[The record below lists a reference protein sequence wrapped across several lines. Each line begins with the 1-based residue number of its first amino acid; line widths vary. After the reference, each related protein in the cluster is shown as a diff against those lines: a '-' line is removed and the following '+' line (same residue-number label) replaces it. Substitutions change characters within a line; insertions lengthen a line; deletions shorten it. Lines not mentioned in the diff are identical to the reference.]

1 MELITKIIKFE
12 LSNTFRSKWIIVYSA
27 FFLLL
32 TFLLF
37 NFEEDT
43 NKAALSLMNIVLI
56 VIPLVSLIFGTM
68 YVYNSLDYIQ
78 MVLCQPINR
87 KSLFVGLYLGNS
99 IPIAS
104 GFLFGTLLGTI
115 LSGYSFIDNKSI
127 LILIVIGF
135 ALTFIF
141 TAIAFWI
148 AIKFSDKARGLGV
161 SIIIWL
167 MLSVV
172 YDGLVLFLIYYF
184 REYPIEN
191 IVLESVFKS
200 NRFGENIF
208 ILDFNVSALMG
219 YTGALFNKFF
229 GSSLGTIL
237 SIAMM
242 FLWFVVPILLG
253 LKSFYKKI
261 SDFYEQFLF

>member
-43 NKAALSLMNIVLI
+43 NKAALSLMNIILI
-56 VIPLVSLIFGTM
+56 VIPLVSVIFGTM
-68 YVYNSLDYIQ
+68 YVYNSIDYIQ

-87 KSLFVGLYLGNS
+87 KTLFIGLYLGNS
-99 IPIAS
+99 IPLAA
-104 GFLFGTLLGTI
+104 GFIFGTLLGVI
-115 LSGYSFIDNKSI
+115 LSGFSFPAFEQIII
-127 LILIVIGF
+127 LLVIGF

-141 TAIAFWI
+141 TSIAFWI
-148 AIKFSDKARGLGV
+148 AIKFSDKARGLGI

-172 YDGLVLFLIYYF
+172 YDGLVLFVIYYF

-191 IVLESVFKS
+191 IVLGISLLNPIDLARIF
-200 NRFGENIF
+200 F

-229 GSSLGTIL
+229 GSSLAIIL
-237 SIAMM
+237 SITMM
-242 FLWFVVPILLG
+242 FVWFVVPILFG
-253 LKSFYKKI
+253 LKSFFKK
-261 SDFYEQFLF
+261 DF

>member
-12 LSNTFRSKWIIVYSA
+12 LSNTFRSKWISVYSA

-43 NKAALSLMNIVLI
+43 NKSALSLMNIILI

-68 YVYNSLDYIQ
+68 YVYNSIDYIQ
-78 MVLCQPINR
+78 LVLCQPINR

-99 IPIAS
+99 IPLVL
-104 GFLFGTLLGTI
+104 GFILGTSLGVI
-115 LSGYSFIDNKSI
+115 LSGYTFIGYKLI
-127 LILIVIGF
+127 LILLVIGF
-135 ALTFIF
+135 SLTFIF
-141 TAIAFWI
+141 TSIAFLV
-148 AIKFSDKARGLGV
+148 AIKFSDKARGLGI

-167 MLSVV
+167 MLSVI
-172 YDGLVLFLIYYF
+172 YDGLVLFVIYYF

-191 IVLESVFKS
+191 IVLGISLLNPIDLARIF
-200 NRFGENIF
+200 F
-208 ILDFNVSALMG
+208 ILDFNISALMG

-229 GSSLGTIL
+229 GTSLGVL
-237 SIAMM
+237 VSISLMI
-242 FLWFVVPILLG
+242 LWFIIP
-253 LKSFYKKI
+253 
-261 SDFYEQFLF
+261 FLFGLRCFNKKDF

>member
-43 NKAALSLMNIVLI
+43 NKAALSLMNIILI

-68 YVYNSLDYIQ
+68 YVYNSIDYIQ

-87 KSLFVGLYLGNS
+87 KTLFIGLYLGNS
-99 IPIAS
+99 IPLAA
-104 GFLFGTLLGTI
+104 GFIFGTLLGVI
-115 LSGYSFIDNKSI
+115 LSGFSFPAFEQIII
-127 LILIVIGF
+127 LLVIGF

-141 TAIAFWI
+141 TSIAFWI
-148 AIKFSDKARGLGV
+148 AIKFSDKARGLGI

-167 MLSVV
+167 MLSVI
-172 YDGLVLFLIYYF
+172 YDGLVLFVIYYF

-191 IVLESVFKS
+191 IVLGISLLNPIDLARIF
-200 NRFGENIF
+200 F

-229 GSSLGTIL
+229 GSSLGIIL
-237 SIAMM
+237 SITML
-242 FLWFVVPILLG
+242 FVWFAVPILFG
-253 LKSFYKKI
+253 LKSFFKK
-261 SDFYEQFLF
+261 DF

>member
-191 IVLESVFKS
+191 IALGVSLLNPIDLARIF
-200 NRFGENIF
+200 F

-253 LKSFYKKI
+253 LKSFYKK
-261 SDFYEQFLF
+261 DF

>member
-43 NKAALSLMNIVLI
+43 NKEALSLMNIILI
-56 VIPLVSLIFGTM
+56 VIPLVSVIFGTM
-68 YVYNSLDYIQ
+68 YVYNSIDYIQ

-87 KSLFVGLYLGNS
+87 KSLFIGLYLGNA
-99 IPIAS
+99 IPLAS
-104 GFLFGTLLGTI
+104 GFLFGTLLGII
-115 LSGYSFIDNKSI
+115 LSGFSFIGFESI
-127 LILIVIGF
+127 LILLVIGF

-141 TAIAFWI
+141 TSIAFLI
-148 AIKFSDKARGLGV
+148 AIKFADKARGLGIAIV
-161 SIIIWL
+161 IWL
-167 MLSVV
+167 MLSVI
-172 YDGLVLFLIYYF
+172 YDGLVLFVIYYF

-191 IVLESVFKS
+191 IVLGISLLNPIDLARIF
-200 NRFGENIF
+200 F

-229 GSSLGTIL
+229 GSSLGIIF

-242 FLWFVVPILLG
+242 IVWFAVPMLFG
-253 LKSFYKKI
+253 LKSFYEK
-261 SDFYEQFLF
+261 DF